1 MGHDLD
7 RHTEYLRAA
16 LQQDRRP
23 LGLFLGAGTPMA
35 VRIDGVPL
43 IPDIAGLT
51 AAVRSDVKG
60 PAGKVVEAAFKQLDL
75 SSDPPATLEHL
86 LDYLRRLS
94 AIPGPDPVRGF
105 SHADLDDADAAVCAV
120 VRSRLDVALPPTGT
134 PYHAIAMWSRAAV
147 RHAPLEVFTTNYDL
161 LMEQALEVSEV
172 PYFDGFVGS
181 HRPAF
186 DLHAVEE
193 DRLPDRWVRLWK
205 LHGSVNWSMS
215 PAGAVLRCS
224 SSDPSERTLIYPSHL
239 KYDQSRRLPYLA
251 LLDRLRA
258 FLRQPSAVL
267 VSCGFSFRDDH
278 INEVVGQALRANP
291 TASVQALLYGPL
303 AEYSEAVA
311 LGSRTPNL
319 SLLADDAA
327 VVGAQQDAWTSTS
340 GGGTFSL
347 GNFGAFGELLLDL
360 VGATAT
366 PPLPPPAVPA
376 VAATPV
382 PA

>member
-35 VRIDGVPL
+35 VHINGAPL

-51 AAVRSDVKG
+51 AAVRTSLPG
-60 PAGKVVEAAFKQLDL
+60 RSGEVVESAFKQLDA
-75 SSDPPATLEHL
+75 SSGPPATLEHL

-94 AIPGPDPVRGF
+94 AIPGSDLVRGF
-105 SHADLDDADAAVCAV
+105 SHADVDDADAAVCAV
-120 VRSRLDVALPPTGT
+120 VRSRLDVTLPAAGT

-172 PYFDGFVGS
+172 PYFDGFAGS

-193 DRLPDRWVRLWK
+193 DRLPDRWIRLWK
-205 LHGSVNWSMS
+205 LHGSVNWSMTS
-215 PAGAVLRCS
+215 AGAVVRCAS
-224 SSDPSERTLIYPSHL
+224 NDLSDRTLIYPSHL

-291 TASVQALLYGPL
+291 TAAVQALLYGPL
-303 AEYSEAVA
+303 ADYAEAVA
-311 LGSRTPNL
+311 LASRTPNL

-327 VVGAQQDAWTSTS
+327 LVGAQQDTWASTS
-340 GGGTFSL
+340 GAATFAL
-347 GNFGAFGELLLDL
+347 GNFSAFGELLLDL

-366 PPLPPPAVPA
+366 PPPPPIAAPTAPPDPA
-376 VAATPV
+376 
-382 PA
+382 

>member
-7 RHTEYLRAA
+7 RHVEYLRAA

-35 VRIDGVPL
+35 VRVGGAPL

-51 AAVRSDVKG
+51 EAVRSDITG
-60 PAGKVVEAAFKQLDL
+60 SAGKVIEAAFQQLDPP
-75 SSDPPATLEHL
+75 DGPPATLEHL

-94 AIPGPDPVRGF
+94 AIPGSDSVRGF
-105 SHADLDDADAAVCAV
+105 THAEVDDADVAVCGV
-120 VRSRLDVALPPTGT
+120 VRSRLDVTLPPAGT
-134 PYHAIAMWSRAAV
+134 PYHAIAMWARAAV

-161 LMEQALEVSEV
+161 LMEQALEVREV

-215 PAGAVLRCS
+215 SVGAVLRCPS
-224 SSDPSERTLIYPSHL
+224 TDPSDRTLIYPSHL

-267 VSCGFSFRDDH
+267 VSCGFSFRDAH

-291 TASVQALLYGPL
+291 TASVQALLYGSL
-303 AEYSEAVA
+303 AEYPEAVELA
-311 LGSRTPNL
+311 CRTSNL
-319 SLLADDAA
+319 SLLAHDAA
-327 VVGAQQDAWTSTS
+327 VVGAQQDTWRSTNS
-340 GGGTFSL
+340 AGTFTL
-347 GNFGAFGELLLDL
+347 GDFGAFGKLLLDL
-360 VGATAT
+360 VGETAV
-366 PPLPPPAVPA
+366 PPPPVAPPA
-376 VAATPV
+376 ALPG

>member
-7 RHTEYLRAA
+7 RHSEYLRAA

-35 VRIDGVPL
+35 VRVGGAPV
-43 IPDIAGLT
+43 IPDIGGLT
-51 AAVRSDVKG
+51 AAVLSDVTG
-60 PAGKVVEAAFKQLDL
+60 PAGDVVAAAFKQLDPA
-75 SSDPPATLEHL
+75 SGQPATLEHL

-94 AIPGPDPVRGF
+94 AIPGSEAVRGF
-105 SHADLDDADAAVCAV
+105 SHADVDNADAAVCAV
-120 VRSRLDVALPPTGT
+120 VRSRLDVTLPAAGT

-186 DLHAVEE
+186 DLQAVEE

-215 PAGAVLRCS
+215 AAGAVVRCP
-224 SSDPSERTLIYPSHL
+224 SSDPSDRTLIYPSHL

-267 VSCGFSFRDDH
+267 VSSGFSFRDNH
-278 INEVVGQALRANP
+278 INEVVGQALRANQ

-303 AEYSEAVA
+303 ADYAEAIA
-311 LGSRTPNL
+311 LASRTPNL

-327 VVGAQQDAWTSTS
+327 LVGAQQDIWTSTS
-340 GGGTFSL
+340 GAATFAL
-347 GNFGAFGELLLDL
+347 GDFSAFGKLLLDL
-360 VGATAT
+360 VGATAV
-366 PPLPPPAVPA
+366 PPSPP
-376 VAATPV
+376 PV
-382 PA
+382 PAPAAPPARA